1 MGTFLLISVALHV
14 AVLLFGP
21 QGANRAGAQ
30 LPSLLSGG
38 VVQVVRMDEPVA
50 SQRTT
55 PQTVQ
60 PERRPTPAQRQAD
73 PKPPAAPE
81 PRPAPE
87 EPAPPEPT
95 PEPAIQ
101 APVQAEPVEPPL
113 TSPRGEQR
121 VPDPPAP
128 QPAPEP
134 EPAPKPEPAA
144 QEPPAARVAP
154 REAGGSNSTAPA
166 ADPVPEEPGP
176 PALPPLGEPGSLI
189 NLGST
194 SLGYPKNAENQGL
207 EGDVE
212 VRLEMDASG
221 KVTRVLLIRPSG
233 HAVLDEYAMRGL
245 SARVQNLTGSAQAAP
260 YAVQVRVSFRRE
272 GGAFV
277 GQMQLVGSAEYL
289 QER

>member
-38 VVQVVRMDEPVA
+38 VVQVVRVDEPAA
-50 SQRTT
+50 SERTT

-60 PERRPTPAQRQAD
+60 PERRPTPAQRQPD
-73 PKPPAAPE
+73 PRPPAAPE

-87 EPAPPEPT
+87 QPAPPEPA

-121 VPDPPAP
+121 VPEPPAP
-128 QPAPEP
+128 QPAPKP
-134 EPAPKPEPAA
+134 EPAPNPEPAA
-144 QEPPAARVAP
+144 QEPPAERVAP
-154 REAGGSNSTAPA
+154 REAGGSSSTAPA
-166 ADPVPEEPGP
+166 AEPVPDKPGP

-189 NLGST
+189 SLGSA

-207 EGDVE
+207 EGDVL
-212 VRLEMDASG
+212 VRVELDASG
-221 KVTRVLLIRPSG
+221 KVTRVVLIRPSG
-233 HAVLDEYAMRGL
+233 HAVLDEFAMRGV
-245 SARVQNLTGSAQAAP
+245 RTLTGSAQAAP

-272 GGAFV
+272 GGASV
-277 GQMQLVGSAEYL
+277 SQLQFVGSAEYL